1 MPYSVCFGIEIL
13 TIMSIS
19 NKYFLPIVSAVLL
32 VSVVGLSI
40 YCKYLN
46 NQLAETQEKLQQ
58 YVDKDGETFVIE
70 RISKQMEDIAYQQK
84 DIAEHQRE
92 EALFQMGQAQ
102 TMRAKAETEQRKA
115 QEFANNAVEARKMAE
130 LQREK
135 AIEQQLIAED
145 EQLKAEYAKSVA
157 DTLSYKALARTL
169 ALLST
174 AQYKANNT
182 DIASL
187 LAYASWKL
195 MTDYKGSAYQPAIF
209 NALSQFKFTTLSRN
223 IHKGSITRICN
234 VKGKTCTYYSSSEY
248 GEISRYNYDY
258 EKKDI
263 VCHPLFFDET
273 YSFRDMCIDE
283 NEIIYAL
290 SFDGRLLIN
299 NGKQNLTIQ
308 LPETSGFTRLCL
320 NGNKHLMVFSYNN
333 YYLFDIETRSIEK
346 FCPLNGRPS
355 AITRKGNSCLVFC
368 QNHDCYEIGEDGVLT
383 TVSND
388 IKGNVT
394 AASWNNDLQILA
406 LGFDD
411 GEIGIYDNNYMEKSR
426 LLAHQSQISQL
437 DFIGS
442 LLFSSS
448 YDCTLALCDAL
459 KDKQEPVVMAKR
471 SEWIKCFCI
480 GDDNTIW
487 IGDHTGT
494 VTHVMTSPDKM
505 AQTIQNQLS
514 RDMTDEEWQY
524 YLGNNIPRFKLK

>member
-182 DIASL
+182 DIAL
-187 LAYASWKL
+187 YCLPY
-195 MTDYKGSAYQPAIF
+195 
-209 NALSQFKFTTLSRN
+209 
-223 IHKGSITRICN
+223 
-234 VKGKTCTYYSSSEY
+234 
-248 GEISRYNYDY
+248 
-258 EKKDI
+258 I
-263 VCHPLFFDET
+263 VPT
-273 YSFRDMCIDE
+273 
-283 NEIIYAL
+283 A
-290 SFDGRLLIN
+290 DGRN
-299 NGKQNLTIQ
+299 
-308 LPETSGFTRLCL
+308 
-320 NGNKHLMVFSYNN
+320 
-333 YYLFDIETRSIEK
+333 
-346 FCPLNGRPS
+346 
-355 AITRKGNSCLVFC
+355 
-368 QNHDCYEIGEDGVLT
+368 
-383 TVSND
+383 
-388 IKGNVT
+388 
-394 AASWNNDLQILA
+394 
-406 LGFDD
+406 
-411 GEIGIYDNNYMEKSR
+411 
-426 LLAHQSQISQL
+426 
-437 DFIGS
+437 
-442 LLFSSS
+442 
-448 YDCTLALCDAL
+448 
-459 KDKQEPVVMAKR
+459 
-471 SEWIKCFCI
+471 
-480 GDDNTIW
+480 
-487 IGDHTGT
+487 
-494 VTHVMTSPDKM
+494 
-505 AQTIQNQLS
+505 
-514 RDMTDEEWQY
+514 
-524 YLGNNIPRFKLK
+524 RFVQ